1 MTADKIPYQSDKYE
15 ENPDKRVTYCP
26 VSFDL
31 EKNEMLSIPT
41 AQKMILDASTQKEL
55 SAVLAQIARTMAGVC
70 SNSPETY
77 HKLIEVEQR
86 ASKEH

>member
-1 MTADKIPYQSDKYE
+1 MTADKILYQSDKYE
-15 ENPDKRVTYCP
+15 ENPDKRVNYCP

>member
-1 MTADKIPYQSDKYE
+1 
-15 ENPDKRVTYCP
+15 
-26 VSFDL
+26 
-31 EKNEMLSIPT
+31 MLSIPT